1 MLRPLVAAVRTPFFQ
16 FKEYLHRRPAADFDW
31 TFGTAGSDPQV
42 QRHAQVLKD
51 DGIVVLPSYF
61 SGDLLQ
67 RLHANFERALRERAL
82 KDPVPDSVSAP
93 NFLDLDSSFV
103 RTAFDD
109 TILEIMARYFGK
121 PFGLGRVGATRLLPT
136 QPHRDNSYQWHHD
149 GRGRQLHLMI
159 LLTDVAADGQR
170 MKYLTR
176 SHLRFYSKA
185 RGQGHGTRFENDIV
199 RGDRLGDRVVEVAGP
214 AGTVA
219 VFDSNGLHSGTR
231 NDSALRDTVIY
242 SYISVKHCWQ
252 WKPKI
257 RRCDFEQLTSSQ
269 KKVVTFNPHHQL
281 TDD

>member
-16 FKEYLHRRPAADFDW
+16 FKEYLHRRPDADFNW
-31 TFGTAGSDPQV
+31 TFGTAGSDPEV
-42 QRHAQVLKD
+42 LRHAQTLND
-51 DGIVVLPSYF
+51 DGIVVLPGHF

-67 RLHANFERALRERAL
+67 RLHKSFEHALCERAL
-82 KDPVPDSVSAP
+82 KDSVKDSISAP
-93 NFLDLDSSFV
+93 NFLDMDSSFV

-109 TILEIMARYFGK
+109 TILEIMARYFRK
-121 PFGLGRVGATRLLPT
+121 PFGLGRVGATRLPPT
-136 QPHRDNSYQWHHD
+136 EPHRDSSYQWHHD

-170 MKYLTR
+170 MQYLTR
-176 SHLRFYSKA
+176 SHLRYYSKM
-185 RGQGHGTRFENDIV
+185 RGQGHGTRFEADVV
-199 RGDRLGDRVVEVAGP
+199 RGDWLGDRIIEVTGP

-231 NDSALRDTVIY
+231 NASALRDAVIY

-257 RRCDFEQLTSSQ
+257 QRSDFDQLSEAQ
-269 KKVVTFNPHHQL
+269 KKVVRFNPHHQL
-281 TDD
+281 IS